1 MTIIAL
7 WFTCMLAQPEIEP
20 SAFFVP
26 NEELNDY
33 LPEAGENNPML
44 RARFDEWLAALERIL
59 QVKSLDDPV
68 FTYAPFL
75 QSDTNNVRLILAQKF
90 PWFGTLSTRRDKS
103 LAEADAVLE
112 RFYAERNKVFADVK
126 QTYFEY
132 AFLGASIEVTEA
144 QLEVL
149 GYMEGIVQ
157 LKYSL
162 GIATEG
168 DLLRVQIEQT
178 IVQDSK
184 DGLERLRPAS
194 SALLSEA
201 IGRSPAALL
210 PWPQEA
216 ALPPPAPALE
226 DAFALVHQAN
236 PELSAFDHI
245 IESGQKQEKLS
256 RKRGFPDFTLGLMY
270 TQRSSTGGEDFL
282 MPSLSVNVPIWRG
295 KIKAGIQEARL
306 RTNAARQ
313 SKRHRALALESA
325 AQMALFGMEDGLRRY
340 NLYRDSLLPKAEQ
353 TYRSLQTAY
362 ASGGTSTDFLDVLDS
377 IRFLLN
383 FQLDQLRAER
393 DLHLAAA
400 DLEMLMGGRWVPD

>member
-1 MTIIAL
+1 MIAIAL
-7 WFTCMLAQPEIEP
+7 LATCMLAQPEISP
-20 SAFFVP
+20 PAYFVA
-26 NEELNDY
+26 NAELDRY
-33 LPEAGENNPML
+33 LIEAGENNPML
-44 RARFDEWLAALERIL
+44 RARFNEWLAALERIP

-68 FTYAPFL
+68 FTYAPFV
-75 QSDTNNVRLILAQKF
+75 QSDTNDMRLVLAQKF
-90 PWFGTLSTRRDKS
+90 PWFGTLSTRRDKGA
-103 LAEADAVLE
+103 AEAEAVLE
-112 RFYAERNKVFADVK
+112 RFYAERNKVFANVK
-126 QTYFEY
+126 QAYFEY
-132 AFLGASIEVTEA
+132 AFLRASIEVTDE
-144 QLEVL
+144 QLAIL
-149 GYMEGIVQ
+149 GDMKEIVQ

-162 GIATEG
+162 ASATEG
-168 DLLRVQIEQT
+168 DLLRVQIEEET
-178 IVQDSK
+178 VQDSK
-184 DGLERLRPAS
+184 NGMVRLRSAS

-201 IGRSPAALL
+201 IGRPPSELL

-216 ALPPPAPALE
+216 ALPPPAPAIE
-226 DAFALVHQAN
+226 DALALVRQAN

-245 IESGQKQEKLS
+245 IESARKQEKLS
-256 RKRGFPDFTLGLMY
+256 KKERFPDFTLGVMY
-270 TQRSSTGGEDFL
+270 TKRSSTGGEDFL

-295 KIKAGIQEARL
+295 RTKAGVEEARL

-340 NLYRDSLLPKAEQ
+340 NLYRDSLLPKAQQ
-353 TYRSLQTAY
+353 TYDSLQAAY

-400 DLEMLMGGRWVPD
+400 DLEMLIGGRWAPE